1 MFVREAREDGDT
13 KSQLCFIQAV
23 WCFQFGAWSPTLEQS
38 MGSAGS
44 DALASL
50 LDYTSPQE
58 SSPWTALAK
67 GNRSVSYFQLLAGR
81 KKKGEGRYL

>member
-1 MFVREAREDGDT
+1 
-13 KSQLCFIQAV
+13 
-23 WCFQFGAWSPTLEQS
+23 

-58 SSPWTALAK
+58 SSPWTALAE
-67 GNRSVSYFQLLAGR
+67 GNRCVSYFQLLAGR

>member
-1 MFVREAREDGDT
+1 
-13 KSQLCFIQAV
+13 
-23 WCFQFGAWSPTLEQS
+23 

-50 LDYTSPQE
+50 LDSTSPQE
-58 SSPWTALAK
+58 SSPWAALAQ

-81 KKKGEGRYL
+81 REKVEGTYL